1 MVEDRKIYFTGDK
14 YDKEIENCIIE
25 LAQAGVEAVQVLEE
39 IYDSL
44 VNAYTKKRK
53 YTDYEVDFMN
63 ILKKE
68 IKTLKLAFLTIS
80 F

>member
-1 MVEDRKIYFTGDK
+1 MVKDRKIYLTGDK
-14 YDKEIENCIIE
+14 YDKEIQNCIIE
-25 LAQAGVEAVQVLEE
+25 LAQTGVETVEVLEK

-53 YTDYEVDFMN
+53 YTDYEIDFLKT
-63 ILKKE
+63 LKKD
-68 IKTLKLAFLTIS
+68 IKILKLAFLTIS